1 MDVEN
6 KTDPKIEILA
16 EDSATQGFF
25 WGIRLTRNYIIF
37 LCVFMFSLVILDKLD
52 FSRLKDT
59 SSETM
64 KFVYLLLEGSNF
76 IILSVFFMLVGS
88 YVFKGRGGAK
98 FFESLGNLIDKLAG
112 FYKAKASAK
121 IGMNLDK
128 TKEEGK
134 N

>member
-1 MDVEN
+1 MSEETN
-6 KTDPKIEILA
+6 KTDPKIESIA

-25 WGIRLTRNYIIF
+25 WGIKLTRNYVIF
-37 LCVFMFSLVILDKLD
+37 LCVFMFSLVIFEKLD
-52 FSRLKDT
+52 FSRLKDV

-64 KFVYLLLEGSNF
+64 KFVYLLLEGANF
-76 IILSVFFMLVGS
+76 TILSIFFMLVGS
-88 YVFKGRGGAK
+88 YVFKGKGGSK

-128 TKEEGK
+128 KEEGK